1 MNYFEL
7 QQAKETFRYVS
18 IEKERQEYYRAR
30 EAFVEYFTLKRIAKM
45 TIDDYVIGNK
55 NDASFCYRIERELGP
70 LGNITGQWSTK
81 FGVWRSS
88 ETGEYK
94 TEERLGKDYKKVFDI
109 VKNQII
115 ELIKAGQNNDVT
127 SIINNRLNSLFK
139 GKILSTYFPEEY
151 LNIFSNGH
159 LNYYLVSLN
168 LDTKELIKSNPVIKR
183 QALVD
188 FKNSDED
195 MKYWSMDM
203 FALFLW
209 SHYPGD
215 PKRKNEIAAKP
226 KLTQPEFPPIGK
238 IEFINLEMASGG
250 ASGIKGKPKATSGK
264 SPNYESEAARAKQ
277 LGDRGEHIVMEAE
290 IERLMHERSISKTK
304 ASKLAKHVS
313 RESDSYGYDILS
325 VNPDGTKR
333 YIEVKATQ
341 GKVGDMTFYYTANE
355 LATAKKYGKAYYLYI
370 VYEITTKSPKIWMLQ
385 NPFLKD
391 KLELV
396 PIKYRVNLKTK

>member
-1 MNYFEL
+1 MNYLEL
-7 QQAKETFRYVS
+7 QQAKESFRYIS
-18 IEKERQEYYRAR
+18 IEKERQVYYRAR
-30 EAFVEYFTLKRIAKM
+30 EAFVEHFTLKRIAKM

-127 SIINNRLNSLFK
+127 SIIHNRLNSLFK
-139 GKILSTYFPEEY
+139 GKILSTYFPEKY

-159 LNYYLVSLN
+159 LNHYLVSLN

-183 QALVD
+183 KALVD
-188 FKNSDED
+188 FKNSDDD
-195 MKYWSMDM
+195 MKGWSMDM

-238 IEFINLEMASGG
+238 IEFVNLEMALG
-250 ASGIKGKPKATSGK
+250 AAGTKGKPKAASGK
-264 SPNYESEAARAKQ
+264 LPNYESEAARAKQ

-290 IERLMHERSISKTK
+290 IERLMHENGISRTK
-304 ASKLAKHVS
+304 ACKLVKHVS
-313 RESDSYGYDILS
+313 RESDSFGYDIQS
-325 VNPDGTKR
+325 VNHDNSPR

-370 VYEITTKSPKIWMLQ
+370 VYEITSKKPKIWILQ
-385 NPFLKD
+385 NPFIKD

-396 PIKYRVNLKTK
+396 PIKYRVILKTK

>member
-1 MNYFEL
+1 MNYLEL

-18 IEKERQEYYRAR
+18 IEKDRQVYYQAR
-30 EAFVEYFTLKRIAKM
+30 EAFVEHFTLKRIAKM

-88 ETGEYK
+88 ETGKYK
-94 TEERLGKDYKKVFDI
+94 TEERLGKDFKKVFEI

-115 ELIKAGQNNDVT
+115 ELIVAGQNNDVT

-139 GKILSTYFPEEY
+139 GKILSTYFPEKY

-159 LNYYLVSLN
+159 LNHYLVSLN
-168 LDTKELIKSNPVIKR
+168 LDTKELMKSNPVIKR
-183 QALVD
+183 QTLVD

-195 MKYWSMDM
+195 MKDWSMDM

-215 PKRKNEIAAKP
+215 PKRKKEIAAKP

-238 IEFINLEMASGG
+238 IEFVNLEMASGAAG
-250 ASGIKGKPKATSGK
+250 TKGNPKAASGK

-290 IERLMHERSISKTK
+290 IERLMHERGISKSK
-304 ASKLAKHVS
+304 ACKLVKHVS
-313 RESDSYGYDILS
+313 LESDSFGYDIQS
-325 VNPDGTKR
+325 VNHDNSPR
-333 YIEVKATQ
+333 YIEVKSTQ

-355 LATAKKYGKAYYLYI
+355 LATAKKYGNAYYLYI
-370 VYEITTKSPKIWMLQ
+370 VYEITTISPKIWMLQ
-385 NPFLKD
+385 NPFLKN
-391 KLELV
+391 KLELL